1 MESGESI
8 RGHASVR
15 SRYHCPRHKERI
27 LTLPTSLGT
36 LLNHQFCNICLWCG
50 SCKPKIRCWIA
61 SRCSGAIVALLLLSV
76 LAACSGFSDQPS
88 NDTESGL
95 EPTAP
100 PAATLEPITT
110 NGAAAGLE
118 PAARNG
124 MYSDVPDMDID
135 PSKYYYATFKTEKGD
150 MRVQLFAD
158 HAPLTVNNF
167 VFLARDGFY
176 DNTTFHRVLEDF
188 MAQAGDPTGSGLG
201 GPGYQFRDEI
211 VPGVAF
217 DRAGLLAMANSG
229 PNTNGSQFFITFA
242 ETPWLNG
249 NHTIFG
255 EILEGMEVL
264 NALTRR
270 DPQQAPDSPGDLLIT
285 VEIEE
290 RETSTLPTPTPAPPT
305 PTPFAPSAMGTGDLL
320 TTERL
325 LATLPLAERS
335 NFYNTAPDMVIDVS
349 KTYKARIATEKGEI
363 LLSLFDDEAP
373 IAVNNF
379 VLLAALGFY
388 DGTPVNDISAGE
400 LVILGAPENTPT
412 SFVGYLLDGE
422 IGIERVWESG
432 AIGYLPT
439 LNPGTGQMQSNGSQV
454 LIVLV
459 ELPAAAALQ
468 TSFFGQVTEGLDI
481 LNDLSVTDTI
491 ETITIEVSEP

>member
-8 RGHASVR
+8 RGHASVG

-76 LAACSGFSDQPS
+76 LAACSSSSDQAS

-110 NGAAAGLE
+110 NGAAGLE

-150 MRVQLFAD
+150 MHVQLFAA

-201 GPGYQFRDEI
+201 GPVYQFRDEI

-255 EILEGMEVL
+255 EVLEGMEVL

-305 PTPFAPSAMGTGDLL
+305 PTPFAPSAMGTGNLL
-320 TTERL
+320 TTERF

-400 LVILGAPENTPT
+400 LVILAHRKIRRP
-412 SFVGYLLDGE
+412 VLLAIFWMVKLGL
-422 IGIERVWESG
+422 SG
-432 AIGYLPT
+432 CGSLGQLAICLR
-439 LNPGTGQMQSNGSQV
+439 
-454 LIVLV
+454 
-459 ELPAAAALQ
+459 
-468 TSFFGQVTEGLDI
+468 
-481 LNDLSVTDTI
+481 
-491 ETITIEVSEP
+491 